1 MRACAR
7 ASDFCVCVYV
17 FCWLLVLA
25 VCFSCV
31 FLLGVFFFVFF
42 FCFFFFF
49 CFVFCFLLGV
59 CLFLLGVFLAWC
71 FFAWCFFGL
80 VFVCDISTLYI

>member
-42 FCFFFFF
+42 FFVFFFFVLF
-49 CFVFCFLLGV
+49 FVFC
-59 CLFLLGVFLAWC
+59 
-71 FFAWCFFGL
+71 L
-80 VFVCDISTLYI
+80 VFVCFCLVFF

>member
-49 CFVFCFLLGV
+49 VLFFVFC
-59 CLFLLGVFLAWC
+59 
-71 FFAWCFFGL
+71 L
-80 VFVCDISTLYI
+80 VFVCFCLVFF